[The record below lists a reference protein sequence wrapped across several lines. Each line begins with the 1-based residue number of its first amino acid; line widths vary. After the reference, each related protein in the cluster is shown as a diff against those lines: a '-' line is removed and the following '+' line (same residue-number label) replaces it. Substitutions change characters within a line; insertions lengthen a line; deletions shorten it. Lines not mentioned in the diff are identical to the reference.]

1 MNHYPCGRGWHLK
14 EDPSYSVSNP
24 FFEACNY
31 FDAMKRRLG
40 VKLRRLE
47 RGQSFPNFTLRGQT
61 SERGTIATILL
72 VNSYFPPNTKELFL
86 FWP

>member
-40 VKLRRLE
+40 VKHRRLE
-47 RGQSFPNFTLRGQT
+47 RGQSFPNFTVRGQPVKGAP
-61 SERGTIATILL
+61 SRQYSFLL
-72 VNSYFPPNTKELFL
+72 FPPKY
-86 FWP
+86 

>member
-24 FFEACNY
+24 FCEACNY

-40 VKLRRLE
+40 VKHRRLE
-47 RGQSFPNFTLRGQT
+47 RGR
-61 SERGTIATILL
+61 
-72 VNSYFPPNTKELFL
+72 
-86 FWP
+86 